1 MSAKLDKAIRRLC
14 IALAALLVFAPAAAD
29 ENMPN
34 YVERIEAES
43 EGSVTFDIPDNVLD
57 LIFSGFREEKKPQKS
72 VKANV
77 LHSGVNKLSGYRIQV
92 FSQGHGQGS
101 VEARA
106 KARGSAVVAKF
117 PKYRGQVYSY
127 SKSPNWYTRVGNFQ
141 TAAEANRALAELK
154 RAFPQFAGEMRL
166 VRCQITIVK

>member
-29 ENMPN
+29 ENTPN

-43 EGSVTFDIPDNVLD
+43 EGNVAFDIPDNVLD

-106 KARGSAVVAKF
+106 KAR
-117 PKYRGQVYSY
+117 
-127 SKSPNWYTRVGNFQ
+127 WYTRVGNFQ